1 MHTVAMPLK
10 FVTDKECIETWMNV
24 MESIIL
30 RPLFGYEDGG
40 IDVNNDESIR
50 KFSWWKA
57 KHYCVKI
64 LQRM

>member
-10 FVTDKECIETWMNV
+10 FVTDKDCIETWMNV

-30 RPLFGYEDGG
+30 RPMFSYEDGG
-40 IDVNNDESIR
+40 IDVNNDEHIR

-57 KHYCVKI
+57 KH
-64 LQRM
+64 